1 MDMEHMKDFVDYWFF
16 RVHQRILDTL
26 NLSLI
31 NQGEDHDDAL
41 KTELEKMEQI
51 GFLDVASNFCLMS
64 FVYSVAFSQL
74 QGSSLPIQCIL
85 LYEAIANSTLSLWSN
100 KRSTIPIEELIRI
113 LSDIASTIHGN
124 FASALQ
130 NHTNDP
136 RFRVPIALA
145 LGKIT
150 YFWSQNDFDNF
161 CYEFIKEQD
170 ECKSLVP
177 LGAYTLITCVN
188 DLVNYPSDEIL
199 FNVLDCL
206 IITAGRHKWTIVCP
220 FLFDQITLALKK
232 FRNDIIPLWVN
243 DLLSRSSIHNIQT
256 ISALCHLIEGKPHE
270 FEKIKWLNQL
280 SCSMLQSLSIL
291 DNEINE
297 FSIDQLLVKIAFS
310 NHRLLPISPTIL
322 KKFLPG

>member
-1 MDMEHMKDFVDYWFF
+1 M
-16 RVHQRILDTL
+16 IL
-26 NLSLI
+26 I
-31 NQGEDHDDAL
+31 
-41 KTELEKMEQI
+41 I
-51 GFLDVASNFCLMS
+51 
-64 FVYSVAFSQL
+64 
-74 QGSSLPIQCIL
+74 
-85 LYEAIANSTLSLWSN
+85 
-100 KRSTIPIEELIRI
+100 
-113 LSDIASTIHGN
+113 
-124 FASALQ
+124 FATS
-130 NHTNDP
+130 
-136 RFRVPIALA
+136 
-145 LGKIT
+145 
-150 YFWSQNDFDNF
+150 
-161 CYEFIKEQD
+161 FIKEQD